1 MVQQYRATTMGT
13 KGMVTTPHYLAS
25 QAAMAIM
32 QKGGNAIEAAIT
44 AASTIAVVY
53 PHMNSIGGDNF
64 WLIYNARTN
73 ELKALNASGRS
84 SERATINLYRKKGFT
99 KIPSRGALAAN
110 TVPGAVAGWGEAY
123 KYGVSEMGGSLAW
136 SDLLKQAIDYAKEGF
151 PVTPSQEYWT
161 QININKQD
169 TEFRDLGRFEE
180 FSRVFLKDGKPYKA
194 GDIMQQKDLA
204 NTLSNIAKNGAVY
217 LYNSELTERIVE
229 DLQKHGGLLTVE
241 DFKLHT
247 SDWVE
252 PISVPYRDYVAY
264 NLPPNTQGMASLSIL
279 NILNHIELQRIKEG
293 SSTYYHILVE
303 AVKHAFLDRDQYLTD
318 PEFCHIPI
326 KELLSGERGLT
337 FAEKIKDRQLASEL
351 ALLDAKGDTVWF
363 GIVDEEGNA
372 VSFIQSIY
380 HEFGSGFIPKGTGIV
395 LQNRGSFFSLDE
407 KHVNALAPRKRTF
420 HTLNP
425 AMLLKNGKPALVYGT
440 MGGEGQPQTQAMLVT
455 RMIDYGMSVQE
466 AIEAPRFL
474 YGRTWGAASNS
485 LKVEGRIGEGIRKEL
500 ENVGHEVEV
509 LADFTD
515 TMGHAGAI
523 LIDEKTNVKFG
534 GADPRGDGM
543 AIGY

>member
-25 QAAMAIM
+25 QAAMAIL
-32 QKGGNAIEAAIT
+32 QKGGNAIEAAIA

-64 WLIYNARTN
+64 WLIYNARKN
-73 ELKALNASGRS
+73 ELKGLNSSGRS
-84 SERATINLYRKKGFT
+84 GEKVTIDFYKKLGFS
-99 KIPSRGALAAN
+99 KIPSRGAVAAN

-123 KYGVSEMGGSLAW
+123 KYGTSEMEGSLAW
-136 SDLLKQAIDYAKEGF
+136 SDLLEQAITYAKEGF

-161 QININKQD
+161 QVNLDEKD
-169 TEFRDLGRFEE
+169 KEFRDLGRFEE
-180 FSRVFLKDGKPYKA
+180 FSRVFLKDGKPYEM
-194 GDIMQQKDLA
+194 GDIMVQEDLA
-204 NTLSNIAKNGAVY
+204 NTLSDISKNGAAY
-217 LYNSELTERIVE
+217 LYNSELTERIIK

-241 DFKLHT
+241 DFKQHT

-279 NILNHIELQRIKEG
+279 NILNHIELRQMEEG

-303 AVKHAFLDRDQYLTD
+303 AVKHAFMDRDQYLTD
-318 PEFCHIPI
+318 PEFSDIPI
-326 KELLSGERGLT
+326 KELLSSERGLV
-337 FAEKIKDRQLASEL
+337 FAEKIKEHHLASEL
-351 ALLDAKGDTVWF
+351 ALLDVKGDTVWF

-380 HEFGSGFIPKGTGIV
+380 HEFGSGFIPKGTGIL

-407 KHVNALAPRKRTF
+407 KHVNALAPKKRTF

-425 AMLLKNGKPALVYGT
+425 AMLLKDGKPAIVYGT

-455 RMIDYGMSVQE
+455 RMVDYGMSVQA

-474 YGRTWGAASNS
+474 YGRTWGASSNS
-485 LKVEGRIGEGIRKEL
+485 LKLEGRIEETVRREL
-500 ENVGHEVEV
+500 EGLGHEVEV
-509 LADFTD
+509 LADYTD

-523 LIDEKTNVKFG
+523 FIDGKTNVKFG